1 MLRGTGSREGQMR
14 SRLVV
19 CAAAAVGVAAL
30 TAVAVTH
37 ASVKPAPPKP
47 AQSAKPAHHRGNDPE
62 QGQQNS
68 TTGYAYVVPGEVSLN
83 VAPVLVAQRTRNFV
97 RVTSPAVGVYC
108 LTPAPPINAAT
119 RSWTVSP
126 EVSRSSVPSKLM
138 FAYADAGGQPCSS
151 SQVAVR
157 TYELTGPSLTAV
169 PSERVA
175 FMLVT

>member
-1 MLRGTGSREGQMR
+1 MR

-19 CAAAAVGVAAL
+19 SAAAAVGLAALTAL

-37 ASVKPAPPKP
+37 AGVKPTPSKSVKHV
-47 AQSAKPAHHRGNDPE
+47 SPAHQRGNGPDDNS
-62 QGQQNS
+62 QNA

-108 LTPAPPINAAT
+108 LTPASPINAAT
-119 RSWTVSP
+119 RSWAVSP

-138 FAYADAGGQPCSS
+138 FAYADAGGQPCGAG
-151 SQVAVR
+151 QVAVR
-157 TYELTGPSLTAV
+157 TYELTGPSLTAT

-175 FMLVT
+175 FMVGT